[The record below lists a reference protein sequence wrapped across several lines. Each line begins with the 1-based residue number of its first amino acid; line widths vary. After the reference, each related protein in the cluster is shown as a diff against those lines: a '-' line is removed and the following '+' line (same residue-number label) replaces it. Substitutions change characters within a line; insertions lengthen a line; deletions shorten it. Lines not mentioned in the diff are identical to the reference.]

1 MSEFYLQSCDLNSKQ
16 PRGHLFQISSS
27 IFFVTIVHKFFERMS
42 LIPGGVHLSRKRT
55 QLKEQSLSF
64 FRELIE
70 KVTKKDPIQLFL
82 ICSVQII
89 KVFHIIFVRAISYP
103 LSFSFFSHSIS
114 SFNLSPLILS
124 PQSSLYLPIFNTP
137 SLSLLLLYHFF
148 KYFL

>member
-1 MSEFYLQSCDLNSKQ
+1 MSEFFLQSHDLNSKQ

-27 IFFVTIVHKFFERMS
+27 IFFVTIVHKFFEKMS
-42 LIPGGVHLSRKRT
+42 LIPWWSSFVSKKNPTRRT
-55 QLKEQSLSF
+55 VRVF

-70 KVTKKDPIQLFL
+70 KETKKDPIQLFL

-89 KVFHIIFVRAISYP
+89 KFFHIIFVRAISYP

-124 PQSSLYLPIFNTP
+124 PQSSLYLSIFNTP
-137 SLSLLLLYHFF
+137 SLSPLALSLL
-148 KYFL
+148 